1 VRQPSFERFGLVPIV
16 LWLALGAGLAAITGR
31 VTDWFVMT
39 DELFYERLAL
49 SVVRLHS
56 PLPRVH
62 GELIANVNQL
72 YPLIL
77 ATVFRT
83 GDVAQGLHRAHVLD
97 AFVMSSVSVPAY
109 LLARRVAGPM
119 WAASFVAVL
128 SVAVPW
134 IVLSSFLLTE
144 VAAYPV
150 FLWAILAFQA
160 TVVAPSHR
168 RDVVAAACIVLAIV
182 ARTQFAVLAL
192 ALPVVIVLDRR
203 SFRKALDEH
212 RALALAYA
220 AGVVVALVVIA
231 TGHSVLGTYATT
243 AHGNP
248 LPLHIVSSFAQHLAT
263 IGLGLGILPFLV
275 GGAWLASNAVR
286 APTRERRAFALL
298 ASVAIVLLT
307 IEVSSFDLRFGGGGF
322 IRDRY
327 LLYIVPLILVAF
339 AAALASDTWP
349 RRSLAVPLVV
359 LVYGFARDPL
369 TLFDKLNVD
378 TPVAILDNYLRD
390 SLGGLGGARI
400 FLIAAAVVGALL
412 VLEGALLL
420 RHAHLAVL
428 MAVLTLIALPAETAY
443 AFARLLRVD
452 GTAGRSLTT
461 SQANTFS
468 WVDQTVGRNAHVTVV
483 PYPTLPGDYWS
494 GVAYWWDLEFWNESV
509 DRSAWVPGQYG
520 WTPATFPKLELHFD
534 RTGRASVSP
543 PGDVVQAIGDARFHI
558 AGTVLLNDR
567 GVFLVQPVQP
577 WRADW
582 LTTGL
587 YDDGWTKPHAT
598 ARIRVFAYPGQ
609 TEDLTRSLT
618 VYVRPPVNLPSRPFT
633 LVSHTGN
640 VAGTATGTASGTGAP
655 TNVSVCVP
663 HGGWSDIKLSTP
675 GSSYVYG
682 DPTSE
687 LTYPF
692 ARHAGVQVTQIYL
705 SGQIGAPCKLP

>member
-56 PLPRVH
+56 PLPRIH
-62 GELIANVNQL
+62 GELVANVNQL
-72 YPLIL
+72 YPLLL

-97 AFVMSSVSVPAY
+97 AFVMSSASIPAY
-109 LLARRVAGPM
+109 LLARRVAGPV

-128 SVAVPW
+128 SVVVPW

-150 FLWAILAFQA
+150 FLWAVLAFQA
-160 TVVAPSHR
+160 TVVAPSRR

-192 ALPVVIVLDRR
+192 ALPAVIVLDKR

-212 RALALAYA
+212 RALALAYV
-220 AGVVVALVVIA
+220 AGVVVVLAVIA

-248 LPLHIVSSFAQHLAT
+248 LPLHIVRSFAQHLAT
-263 IGLGLGILPFLV
+263 IALGLGILPFLV

-286 APTRERRAFALL
+286 APTRERRIFALL
-298 ASVAIVLLT
+298 AAVSIVLLT
-307 IEVSSFDLRFGGGGF
+307 IEVASFDLRFGGGVV
-322 IRDRY
+322 RDRY
-327 LLYIVPLILVAF
+327 LFYIVPLILVAF

-369 TLFDKLNVD
+369 PLFDKLNVD
-378 TPVAILDNYLRD
+378 TPVAMLDNYLRG

-428 MAVLTLIALPAETAY
+428 LAVLTLVAVPAETAY
-443 AFARLLRVD
+443 AFVRLFRVN

-461 SQANTFS
+461 SQANTFA
-468 WVDQTVGRNAHVTVV
+468 WVDQTVGRNAHVTAV

-494 GVAYWWDLEFWNESV
+494 SVAFWWDLEFWNKSV

-534 RTGRASVSP
+534 RKGRSSVSP
-543 PGDVVQAIGDARFHI
+543 PGDVAQAIGDARFHI

-567 GVFLVQPVQP
+567 GVFLVQPEQP

-587 YDDGWTKPHAT
+587 YDDGWTKPHA
-598 ARIRVFAYPGQ
+598 AGRIRVFAYPGQ
-609 TEDLTRSLT
+609 TGDVTRSLT
-618 VYVRPPVNLPSRPFT
+618 VYVRPPVNVASRPFT
-633 LVSHTGN
+633 LVSNTGK
-640 VAGTATGTASGTGAP
+640 VTGVASGTGV
-655 TNVSVCVP
+655 TSNVSVCVP
-663 HGGWSDIKLSTP
+663 HGGSSAVELSTP

-705 SGQIGAPCKLP
+705 SGQIGAPCKL